1 MPLDDALA
9 TLLHLLVFAY
19 WLGGDIGVF
28 YASFLLADPK
38 RAAAGR
44 LAAGK
49 ILSDVDLAPRICL
62 LLTAPTG
69 LALAAAKGWLVLS
82 GVVILLLFAVAG
94 VWILAILQLHRRHGP
109 GWLRRADIASR
120 IGFMLGLF
128 GFGTAGL
135 AGAQSIPLF
144 LSLKLLLLS
153 FCVAMGLLVRANLA
167 GFAPAYAALAAKGS
181 SPETDSA
188 IAGALARARPFVI
201 AIWAAL
207 IFAAYLGVATPLQGP
222 T

>member
-28 YASFLLADPK
+28 YSSYLLVDPK

-49 ILSDVDLAPRICL
+49 ILSDVDMAPRICL

-69 LALAAAKGWLVLS
+69 LALAAAKGWIALNGAAIAILFLAGALWIYAIVRLHRKHGPAWLRTADMIARIAFLMALAGAGAMGLS
-82 GVVILLLFAVAG
+82 GVLALPLFMSLKFL
-94 VWILAILQLHRRHGP
+94 ILAFC
-109 GWLRRADIASR
+109 
-120 IGFMLGLF
+120 IG
-128 GFGTAGL
+128 
-135 AGAQSIPLF
+135 
-144 LSLKLLLLS
+144 
-153 FCVAMGLLVRANLA
+153 MGLLVRVSLT
-167 GFAPAYAALAAKGS
+167 GFAPAYMALATQGP
-181 SPETDSA
+181 SPETDKA
-188 IAGALARARPFVI
+188 IAGALDKARPFVV

-207 IFAAYLGVATPLQGP
+207 ILAAYLGVATPQ
-222 T
+222 

>member
-28 YASFLLADPK
+28 YSSFILVDTK

-69 LALAAAKGWLVLS
+69 LALAAAKGWITLS
-82 GVVILLLFAVAG
+82 GLSVALLFAASLAWVF
-94 VWILAILQLHRRHGP
+94 VILHLHRRHGP
-109 GWLRRADIASR
+109 AWLRNADVGAR
-120 IGFMLGLF
+120 IVFLF
-128 GFGTAGL
+128 ALAGSGAAGL
-135 AGAQSIPLF
+135 AGALALPKF
-144 LSLKLLLLS
+144 VALKLMLLA
-153 FCVAMGLLVRANLA
+153 FCIAMGLLVRASLT
-167 GFAPAYAALAAKGS
+167 GFAPAYMSLATKGP
-181 SPETDSA
+181 SPETDKA
-188 IAGALARARPFVI
+188 IADALAKARPFVV

-207 IFAAYLGVATPLQGP
+207 IVAAYLGVATPQ
-222 T
+222 

>member
-1 MPLDDALA
+1 MPLDDALT

-28 YASFLLADPK
+28 YSSFLLVDPK

-69 LALAAAKGWLVLS
+69 LALAAAKGWIVLDAVS
-82 GVVILLLFAVAG
+82 ITLLFAAAAA
-94 VWILAILQLHRRHGP
+94 WIFVILHLHRKHGP
-109 GWLRRADIASR
+109 AWLRTADVFARIAFLCALT
-120 IGFMLGLF
+120 GAGAM
-128 GFGTAGL
+128 GL
-135 AGAQSIPLF
+135 AGVVELPSF
-144 LSLKLLLLS
+144 LSLKLLLLA
-153 FCVAMGLLVRANLA
+153 FCIAMGLLVRASLT
-167 GFAPAYAALAAKGS
+167 GFTPAYVALASKGPN
-181 SPETDSA
+181 PESDKA
-188 IAGALARARPFVI
+188 IADALAKARPFVV

-207 IFAAYLGVATPLQGP
+207 IVAAYLGVATPQ
-222 T
+222 

>member
-28 YASFLLADPK
+28 YSSFLLVDEK
-38 RAAAGR
+38 RPAAGR

-69 LALAAAKGWLVLS
+69 LALAAAKGWIPLNGAFVGLA
-82 GVVILLLFAVAG
+82 AVAAG
-94 VWILAILQLHRRHGP
+94 VWILAILQLHRLHGP
-109 GWLRRADIASR
+109 AWLRTADIVAR
-120 IGFMLGLF
+120 LAFLVALA
-128 GFGTAGL
+128 GFGAAGL
-135 AGAQSIPLF
+135 AGAVAMPLF
-144 LSLKLLLLS
+144 IALKLLLLA
-153 FCVAMGLLVRANLA
+153 FCIVMGLLVRASLT
-167 GFAPAYAALAAKGS
+167 GFAPAYVALATHGPS
-181 SPETDSA
+181 VETNAA
-188 IAGALARARPFVI
+188 IKGALDKARPFVV

-207 IFAAYLGVATPLQGP
+207 ILAAWLGVTTPQ
-222 T
+222 

>member
-28 YASFLLADPK
+28 YASFLLVDPK

-62 LLTAPTG
+62 LLMAPTG
-69 LALAAAKGWLVLS
+69 LALAAAKGWIALDPA
-82 GVVILLLFAVAG
+82 VIAAVFIAALG
-94 VWILAILQLHRRHGP
+94 WIFAILHLHRRHGP
-109 GWLRRADIASR
+109 PLLRRLDIAAR
-120 IGFMLGLF
+120 IAFLCALIGASG
-128 GFGTAGL
+128 AGL
-135 AGAQSIPLF
+135 AGALALPLF
-144 LSLKLLLLS
+144 ISLKLLLLA
-153 FCVAMGLLVRANLA
+153 FCIVMGLLVRASLT
-167 GFAPAYAALAAKGS
+167 GFAPAYMALATQGP
-181 SPETDSA
+181 SPPTDA
-188 IAGALARARPFVI
+188 AMAGALAKARPFVV

-207 IFAAYLGVATPLQGP
+207 ILAAFLGVATPQ
-222 T
+222 